1 MGSSF
6 DTKNVKNMS
15 SMLKD
20 CENIEYLNLST
31 KDHHWTPNKTYFNTE
46 KVKNM
51 SKMLD
56 GCKNLREIIVSSFDS
71 DLINLICDKFDTFNV
86 SDMSDI
92 FSGCESIEN
101 LDLTFRICLKIAK
114 I

>member
-6 DTKNVKNMS
+6 DTKNVKNIS

-51 SKMLD
+51 SKMFD

-71 DLINLICDKFDTFNV
+71 DLNLSKFKTK
-86 SDMSDI
+86 I
-92 FSGCESIEN
+92 
-101 LDLTFRICLKIAK
+101 LLTFPICLKIAK
-114 I
+114 IEKFRIF

>member
-20 CENIEYLNLST
+20 CENVEYLNLST
-31 KDHHWTPNKTYFNTE
+31 KGHDTPSKIYFNTE

-56 GCKNLREIIVSSFDS
+56 GCKNLREIIVSSFGS
-71 DLINLICDKFDTFNV
+71 DLINLICDKFDTFND
-86 SDMSDI
+86 SDMSDM

-101 LDLTFRICLKIAK
+101 LDLTFRICLKIEK